1 MSLASWRKAATE
13 QSKNEVFM
21 SYDGRAVANFVLDE
35 CDAAGVAVTHLA
47 LQKIVY
53 FCHVWSL
60 IELGQPLVRQSFEAW
75 EHGPVLQYLYR
86 EFKEFGPNPLR
97 DRARQLNPRNGQRE
111 VVAYDF
117 AKPTREL
124 LIKVVAIYSR
134 FSASILRE
142 LSHAPGGPWDRV
154 WHHRGNINP
163 GMRIDNRDIAQF
175 YSRMSWPVT
184 VQ

>member
-1 MSLASWRKAATE
+1 MT
-13 QSKNEVFM
+13 
-21 SYDGRAVANFVLDE
+21 YDGRAVANFVLDE

-60 IELGQPLVRQSFEAW
+60 IELEQPLIRQRFEAW

-86 EFKEFGPNPLR
+86 EFKGLGSSPVR
-97 DRARQLNPRNGQRE
+97 GRARQLNPRNGQRE
-111 VVAYDF
+111 VVAYDL
-117 AKPTREL
+117 AEPTRGL
-124 LIKVVAIYSR
+124 LTKVVAIYSR
-134 FSASILRE
+134 FSASTLRE

-154 WHHRGNINP
+154 WHHGVKVNP
-163 GMRIDNRDIAQF
+163 GMRIDNRDIVQF
-175 YSRMSWPVT
+175 YSRMRWPVT